1 MSTGILIF
9 LGIFLFGALAIIG
22 YFITIYN
29 GLISLKENI
38 KKSWS
43 NIDVILKQRHDELP
57 KLISVCE
64 SYSEFETGI
73 LDRLMKAREKYFKAK
88 GVTKKSE
95 ASNEVTAALQGIFA
109 LAESYPDLKTNKNFM
124 QLQERISH
132 LEETLADRREFYNDT
147 VSTTTIFGSNRFQTS
162 SWQACSA
169 IKTKKCSRS
178 AKKSARM
185 SKSISRSPSLP
196 KGLNPGLRNNS
207 DVIMSRIPT
216 KDLQAIIALIG
227 LYSFFSR
234 FSVLPA

>member
-9 LGIFLFGALAIIG
+9 LGIFLFGALAIVG

-64 SYSEFETGI
+64 SYAEFEHGV
-73 LDRLMKAREKYFKAK
+73 LDRLMKAREKYFKAR

-95 ASNEVTAALQGIFA
+95 ASNEITAALQGIFA
-109 LAESYPDLKTNKNFM
+109 LAENYPDLKTNKNFM

-132 LEETLADRREFYNDT
+132 LEETLADRREFYNDSVNNFNIRIKQIPDVLVAGMLNYQDEEMFK
-147 VSTTTIFGSNRFQTS
+147 VSPKEREDFKIN
-162 SWQACSA
+162 
-169 IKTKKCSRS
+169 IK
-178 AKKSARM
+178 
-185 SKSISRSPSLP
+185 IP
-196 KGLNPGLRNNS
+196 K
-207 DVIMSRIPT
+207 
-216 KDLQAIIALIG
+216 
-227 LYSFFSR
+227 FS
-234 FSVLPA
+234 

>member
-9 LGIFLFGALAIIG
+9 LGIFLFGALAIVG

-64 SYSEFETGI
+64 SYAEFEHGV
-73 LDRLMKAREKYFKAK
+73 LDRLMKAREKYFKAR

-95 ASNEVTAALQGIFA
+95 ASNEITAALQGIFA
-109 LAESYPDLKTNKNFM
+109 LAENYPDLKTNKNFM

-132 LEETLADRREFYNDT
+132 LEETLADRREFYNDSVNNFNIRIKQIPDVLVAGMLNYQDEEMFK
-147 VSTTTIFGSNRFQTS
+147 VSQKEREDVKIDIKIPKFG
-162 SWQACSA
+162 
-169 IKTKKCSRS
+169 
-178 AKKSARM
+178 
-185 SKSISRSPSLP
+185 
-196 KGLNPGLRNNS
+196 
-207 DVIMSRIPT
+207 
-216 KDLQAIIALIG
+216 
-227 LYSFFSR
+227 
-234 FSVLPA
+234 

>member
-9 LGIFLFGALAIIG
+9 LGVFLFGALAIIG

-64 SYSEFETGI
+64 SYTEFEKGI
-73 LDRLMKAREKYFKAK
+73 LDRLMKAREKYFKAS

-109 LAESYPDLKTNKNFM
+109 LAENYPDLKANKNFM
-124 QLQERISH
+124 QLQGRISH
-132 LEETLADRREFYNDT
+132 LEETLADRREFYNDSVNNYNIRIKQIPDVLVAGMLSYRDEEMFK
-147 VSTTTIFGSNRFQTS
+147 VSEKERQDVKIDIKIPKFG
-162 SWQACSA
+162 
-169 IKTKKCSRS
+169 
-178 AKKSARM
+178 
-185 SKSISRSPSLP
+185 
-196 KGLNPGLRNNS
+196 
-207 DVIMSRIPT
+207 
-216 KDLQAIIALIG
+216 
-227 LYSFFSR
+227 
-234 FSVLPA
+234 

>member
-9 LGIFLFGALAIIG
+9 LGIFLFGALAIVG

-64 SYSEFETGI
+64 SYAEFEHGV
-73 LDRLMKAREKYFKAK
+73 LDRLMKAREKYFKAR

-95 ASNEVTAALQGIFA
+95 ASNEITAALQGIFA
-109 LAESYPDLKTNKNFM
+109 LAENYPDLKTNKNFM

-132 LEETLADRREFYNDT
+132 LEETLADRREFYNDSVNNFNIRIKQIPDVLVAGMLNYQDEEMFK
-147 VSTTTIFGSNRFQTS
+147 VSQKEREDVKID
-162 SWQACSA
+162 
-169 IKTKKCSRS
+169 IK
-178 AKKSARM
+178 
-185 SKSISRSPSLP
+185 IP
-196 KGLNPGLRNNS
+196 KFRR
-207 DVIMSRIPT
+207 V
-216 KDLQAIIALIG
+216 
-227 LYSFFSR
+227 
-234 FSVLPA
+234 VLLEF

>member
-9 LGIFLFGALAIIG
+9 LGIFLFGALAIVG

-64 SYSEFETGI
+64 SYAEFEHGV
-73 LDRLMKAREKYFKAK
+73 LDRLMKAREKYFKAR

-95 ASNEVTAALQGIFA
+95 ASNEITAALQGIFA
-109 LAESYPDLKTNKNFM
+109 LAENYPDLKTNKNFM

-132 LEETLADRREFYNDT
+132 LEETLADRREFYNDSVNNFNIRIKQIPDVLVAGMLNYQDEEMFK
-147 VSTTTIFGSNRFQTS
+147 VSQKEREDVKIN
-162 SWQACSA
+162 
-169 IKTKKCSRS
+169 IK
-178 AKKSARM
+178 
-185 SKSISRSPSLP
+185 IP
-196 KGLNPGLRNNS
+196 K
-207 DVIMSRIPT
+207 
-216 KDLQAIIALIG
+216 
-227 LYSFFSR
+227 FS
-234 FSVLPA
+234 

>member
-9 LGIFLFGALAIIG
+9 LGIFLFGALAIAG

-29 GLISLKENI
+29 GLITLKENI

-64 SYSEFETGI
+64 SYAEFEQGV

-88 GVTKKSE
+88 GVANKSE

-124 QLQERISH
+124 QLQDRISH
-132 LEETLADRREFYNDT
+132 LEETLADRREFYNDSVNNYNIRIKQIPDILVAGMLNYRDEEMFK
-147 VSTTTIFGSNRFQTS
+147 VSEKERQDVKIDIKVPKFG
-162 SWQACSA
+162 
-169 IKTKKCSRS
+169 
-178 AKKSARM
+178 
-185 SKSISRSPSLP
+185 
-196 KGLNPGLRNNS
+196 
-207 DVIMSRIPT
+207 
-216 KDLQAIIALIG
+216 
-227 LYSFFSR
+227 
-234 FSVLPA
+234 

>member
-43 NIDVILKQRHDELP
+43 NIDVIVKQRHDELP

-64 SYSEFETGI
+64 SYTEFEKGI
-73 LDRLMKAREKYFKAK
+73 LDRLMKAREKYFKAS

-109 LAESYPDLKTNKNFM
+109 LAENYPDLKANKNFM
-124 QLQERISH
+124 QLQDRISH
-132 LEETLADRREFYNDT
+132 LEETLADRREFYNDSVNNYNIRIKQIPDVLVAGMLNYRDEEMFK
-147 VSTTTIFGSNRFQTS
+147 VSEKERQDVKIDIKIPKFG
-162 SWQACSA
+162 
-169 IKTKKCSRS
+169 
-178 AKKSARM
+178 
-185 SKSISRSPSLP
+185 
-196 KGLNPGLRNNS
+196 
-207 DVIMSRIPT
+207 
-216 KDLQAIIALIG
+216 
-227 LYSFFSR
+227 
-234 FSVLPA
+234 

>member
-64 SYSEFETGI
+64 SYAEFEHGV
-73 LDRLMKAREKYFKAK
+73 LDRLMKAREKYFKAR

-109 LAESYPDLKTNKNFM
+109 LAENYPDLKTNKNFM
-124 QLQERISH
+124 QLQKRISH
-132 LEETLADRREFYNDT
+132 LEETLADRREFYNDSVNNFNIRIKQIPDVLVAGMLNYQDEEMFK
-147 VSTTTIFGSNRFQTS
+147 VSQKEREDVKID
-162 SWQACSA
+162 
-169 IKTKKCSRS
+169 IK
-178 AKKSARM
+178 
-185 SKSISRSPSLP
+185 IP
-196 KGLNPGLRNNS
+196 K
-207 DVIMSRIPT
+207 
-216 KDLQAIIALIG
+216 
-227 LYSFFSR
+227 FS
-234 FSVLPA
+234 

>member
-9 LGIFLFGALAIIG
+9 LGIFLFGALAIAG

-64 SYSEFETGI
+64 SYAEFEHGV

-88 GVTKKSE
+88 GVASKSE

-124 QLQERISH
+124 QLQDRISH
-132 LEETLADRREFYNDT
+132 LEETLADRREFYNDSVNNYNIRIKQIPDVLIAGMLNFHDEEMFK
-147 VSTTTIFGSNRFQTS
+147 VSQKEREDVKIN
-162 SWQACSA
+162 
-169 IKTKKCSRS
+169 IK
-178 AKKSARM
+178 
-185 SKSISRSPSLP
+185 IP
-196 KGLNPGLRNNS
+196 K
-207 DVIMSRIPT
+207 
-216 KDLQAIIALIG
+216 
-227 LYSFFSR
+227 FS
-234 FSVLPA
+234 

>member
-9 LGIFLFGALAIIG
+9 LGIFLFGALAIVG

-64 SYSEFETGI
+64 SYAEFEQGV

-88 GVTKKSE
+88 GVTRKSE

-109 LAESYPDLKTNKNFM
+109 LAENYPDLKTNKNFM

-132 LEETLADRREFYNDT
+132 LEETLADRREFYNDSVNNYNIRIKQIPDVLVAGMLSYQDEEMFK
-147 VSTTTIFGSNRFQTS
+147 VSQKEREDVKID
-162 SWQACSA
+162 
-169 IKTKKCSRS
+169 IK
-178 AKKSARM
+178 
-185 SKSISRSPSLP
+185 IP
-196 KGLNPGLRNNS
+196 K
-207 DVIMSRIPT
+207 
-216 KDLQAIIALIG
+216 
-227 LYSFFSR
+227 FS
-234 FSVLPA
+234 

>member
-64 SYSEFETGI
+64 SYSEFEHGV
-73 LDRLMKAREKYFKAK
+73 LDRLMKAREKYFKAS
-88 GVTKKSE
+88 GVAKKSE

-109 LAESYPDLKTNKNFM
+109 LAENYPDLKTNKNFM
-124 QLQERISH
+124 QLQKRISH
-132 LEETLADRREFYNDT
+132 LEETLADRREFYNDSVNNFNIRIKQIPDVLVAGMLNYRDEEMFK
-147 VSTTTIFGSNRFQTS
+147 VSQKEREDVK
-162 SWQACSA
+162 
-169 IKTKKCSRS
+169 IKIK
-178 AKKSARM
+178 
-185 SKSISRSPSLP
+185 IP
-196 KGLNPGLRNNS
+196 K
-207 DVIMSRIPT
+207 
-216 KDLQAIIALIG
+216 
-227 LYSFFSR
+227 FS
-234 FSVLPA
+234 

>member
-9 LGIFLFGALAIIG
+9 LGVFLFGALAIIG

-64 SYSEFETGI
+64 SYTEFEKGI
-73 LDRLMKAREKYFKAK
+73 LDRLMKAREKYFKAS

-109 LAESYPDLKTNKNFM
+109 LAENYPDLKANKNFM
-124 QLQERISH
+124 QLQDRISH
-132 LEETLADRREFYNDT
+132 LEETLADRREFYNDSVNNYNIRIKQIPDVLVAGMLSYQDEEMFK
-147 VSTTTIFGSNRFQTS
+147 VSQKEREDVKID
-162 SWQACSA
+162 
-169 IKTKKCSRS
+169 IK
-178 AKKSARM
+178 
-185 SKSISRSPSLP
+185 IP
-196 KGLNPGLRNNS
+196 K
-207 DVIMSRIPT
+207 
-216 KDLQAIIALIG
+216 
-227 LYSFFSR
+227 FS
-234 FSVLPA
+234 

>member
-9 LGIFLFGALAIIG
+9 LGIFFFGALAIVG

-64 SYSEFETGI
+64 SYAEFETGV
-73 LDRLMKAREKYFKAK
+73 LDRLMKAREKYFKAQ

-109 LAESYPDLKTNKNFM
+109 LAENYPDLKANKNFM

-132 LEETLADRREFYNDT
+132 LEETLADRREFYNDSVNNYNIRIKQIPDVLVAGMLSYQDEEMFK
-147 VSTTTIFGSNRFQTS
+147 VSQKEREDVKIH
-162 SWQACSA
+162 
-169 IKTKKCSRS
+169 IK
-178 AKKSARM
+178 
-185 SKSISRSPSLP
+185 IP
-196 KGLNPGLRNNS
+196 K
-207 DVIMSRIPT
+207 
-216 KDLQAIIALIG
+216 
-227 LYSFFSR
+227 FS
-234 FSVLPA
+234 

>member
-9 LGIFLFGALAIIG
+9 LGIFLFGALAIVG

-64 SYSEFETGI
+64 SYAEFEHGV
-73 LDRLMKAREKYFKAK
+73 LDRLMKAREKYFKAR

-95 ASNEVTAALQGIFA
+95 ASNEITAALQGIFA
-109 LAESYPDLKTNKNFM
+109 LAENYPDLKTNKNFM

-132 LEETLADRREFYNDT
+132 LEETLADRREFYNDSVNNFNIRIKQIPDVLVAGMLNYQDEEMFK
-147 VSTTTIFGSNRFQTS
+147 VSQKEREDIKIDLKIPKFG
-162 SWQACSA
+162 
-169 IKTKKCSRS
+169 
-178 AKKSARM
+178 
-185 SKSISRSPSLP
+185 
-196 KGLNPGLRNNS
+196 
-207 DVIMSRIPT
+207 
-216 KDLQAIIALIG
+216 
-227 LYSFFSR
+227 
-234 FSVLPA
+234 

>member
-1 MSTGILIF
+1 MSTGLLIF
-9 LGIFLFGALAIIG
+9 LGIFLFGVLAIIG

-64 SYSEFETGI
+64 SYSEFEKGI

-88 GVTKKSE
+88 GVARKSE

-109 LAESYPDLKTNKNFM
+109 LAENYPDLKTNKNFM

-132 LEETLADRREFYNDT
+132 LEETLADRREFYNDSVNNYNIRIKQIPDILVAGMLHYQDEEMFK
-147 VSTTTIFGSNRFQTS
+147 VSEKEREDVKID
-162 SWQACSA
+162 
-169 IKTKKCSRS
+169 IKV
-178 AKKSARM
+178 
-185 SKSISRSPSLP
+185 P
-196 KGLNPGLRNNS
+196 K
-207 DVIMSRIPT
+207 
-216 KDLQAIIALIG
+216 
-227 LYSFFSR
+227 FS
-234 FSVLPA
+234 

>member
-64 SYSEFETGI
+64 SYTEFEKGI
-73 LDRLMKAREKYFKAK
+73 LDRLMKAREKYFKAS

-109 LAESYPDLKTNKNFM
+109 LAENYPDLKANKNFM
-124 QLQERISH
+124 QLQDRISH
-132 LEETLADRREFYNDT
+132 LEETLADRREFYNDSVNNYNIRIKQIPDVLVAGMLSYNDEEMFK
-147 VSTTTIFGSNRFQTS
+147 VSEKERQDVKIDIKIPKFG
-162 SWQACSA
+162 
-169 IKTKKCSRS
+169 
-178 AKKSARM
+178 
-185 SKSISRSPSLP
+185 
-196 KGLNPGLRNNS
+196 
-207 DVIMSRIPT
+207 
-216 KDLQAIIALIG
+216 
-227 LYSFFSR
+227 
-234 FSVLPA
+234 

>member
-9 LGIFLFGALAIIG
+9 LGIFLFGALAIVG

-64 SYSEFETGI
+64 SYAEFEHGV
-73 LDRLMKAREKYFKAK
+73 LDRLMKAREKYFKAR

-109 LAESYPDLKTNKNFM
+109 LAENYPDLKTNKNFM

-132 LEETLADRREFYNDT
+132 LEETLADRREFYNDSVNNFNIRIKQIPDVLVAGMLNYQDEEMFK
-147 VSTTTIFGSNRFQTS
+147 VSQKEREDVKID
-162 SWQACSA
+162 
-169 IKTKKCSRS
+169 IK
-178 AKKSARM
+178 
-185 SKSISRSPSLP
+185 IP
-196 KGLNPGLRNNS
+196 K
-207 DVIMSRIPT
+207 
-216 KDLQAIIALIG
+216 
-227 LYSFFSR
+227 FS
-234 FSVLPA
+234 

>member
-9 LGIFLFGALAIIG
+9 LGIFLFGALAIVG

-64 SYSEFETGI
+64 SYAEFETGV
-73 LDRLMKAREKYFKAK
+73 LDRLMKAREKYFKAQ

-109 LAESYPDLKTNKNFM
+109 LAENYPDLKANKNFM

-132 LEETLADRREFYNDT
+132 LEETLADRREFYNDSVNNYNIRIKQIPDVLVAGMLNYQDEEMFK
-147 VSTTTIFGSNRFQTS
+147 VSQKEREDVKINIKIPKFG
-162 SWQACSA
+162 
-169 IKTKKCSRS
+169 
-178 AKKSARM
+178 
-185 SKSISRSPSLP
+185 
-196 KGLNPGLRNNS
+196 
-207 DVIMSRIPT
+207 
-216 KDLQAIIALIG
+216 
-227 LYSFFSR
+227 
-234 FSVLPA
+234 

>member
-64 SYSEFETGI
+64 SYAEFETGV
-73 LDRLMKAREKYFKAK
+73 LDRLMKAREKYFKAH

-109 LAESYPDLKTNKNFM
+109 LAESYPDLKANKNFM

-132 LEETLADRREFYNDT
+132 LEETLADRREFYNDSVNNYNIRIKQIPDVLVAGMLNYQDEEMFK
-147 VSTTTIFGSNRFQTS
+147 VSQKEREDVKIDIKIPKFG
-162 SWQACSA
+162 
-169 IKTKKCSRS
+169 
-178 AKKSARM
+178 
-185 SKSISRSPSLP
+185 
-196 KGLNPGLRNNS
+196 
-207 DVIMSRIPT
+207 
-216 KDLQAIIALIG
+216 
-227 LYSFFSR
+227 
-234 FSVLPA
+234 